1 MEGAPFGVSAE
12 AFLAERGVVA
22 EPLVVTPEPARRR
35 RAGGVRRAAPLDLDA
50 RAGGGGSVDDTPVGA
65 ALADAPAGDDPGG
78 HGPGGELPGRFQGPA
93 ASRSVGAARPTRG
106 ERNWP
111 TRQER
116 EDRQRERDQARAQDI
131 AADPVGVAR
140 QICLDQLGFAP
151 RTGHELA
158 KVLAARGI
166 PDDAATEVLERFAE
180 VGMIDDALFA
190 SMWVSSRHRSKGLA
204 GRALSQELRRK
215 GVDDAMVRAA
225 VEELDPEQEA
235 ETARTLVRRRL
246 ATTRGLPT
254 EARIRR
260 LAGMLA
266 RKGYGAGT
274 AFRVVKDELAREGA
288 DPPDVPFDV
297 LASLED

>member
-1 MEGAPFGVSAE
+1 MDVVPFGVSAE
-12 AFLAERGVVA
+12 AFLAERGVVV
-22 EPLVVTPEPARRR
+22 EPLVVPPEPARRR
-35 RAGGVRRAAPLDLDA
+35 RGGGVRRAAPLDLDA
-50 RAGGGGSVDDTPVGA
+50 LDGGGGPVEER
-65 ALADAPAGDDPGG
+65 PG
-78 HGPGGELPGRFQGPA
+78 GGELPGRFQGPA
-93 ASRSVGAARPTRG
+93 ASRSVGAARPPRG
-106 ERNWP
+106 ERTWP

-166 PDDAATEVLERFAE
+166 PADAATEVLERFAE

-225 VEELDPEQEA
+225 VDELDPEQEA
-235 ETARTLVRRRL
+235 ETARALVRRRL

-288 DPPDVPFDV
+288 NPPDVPSDV